1 MIRRLLSSRRVAWPV
16 ATTVAVALWLV
27 YSRPPSRIANNN
39 VAPSGGHVVRGA
51 LHVHSQRSDGGGTL
65 DDIAEEANAAGL
77 DFVVVTDHGDGTVG
91 TRATYYDDLLLVE
104 GAEISTRGGHY
115 IAVGHGPTS
124 SPLGGDAKG
133 VVEDVRRHGG
143 LGIVA
148 HPNSSGEGL
157 AWQDP
162 ALPVDGVE
170 WLNADSQ
177 WRMSGVLA
185 FAKAVTWYWLKP
197 TESLGMLLTRPTETM
212 HQWRNRRVFGIGGV
226 DAHARLVVLGDGQY
240 GRGGLTLSVPSYH
253 TMFGLFG
260 VRVALEEPFSGLA
273 DQDVNFLLEGFK
285 KARSY
290 IVVDAY
296 GEPGKFDFFGE
307 RIDSNELVEM
317 GDEVGEGVVSK
328 FRARVDGATDVAIR
342 LLRDGEVVKEVNS
355 SELSYSGLNYE
366 LAGQGGGRRISYWVE
381 IFRSGVPS
389 MPWIISNPI
398 HIGVEDELAVE
409 VSSGDLDD
417 SVQPLSLSSWS
428 IERSADAA
436 ASGSSRNGG
445 FVMDYEL
452 GEGSA
457 TYVAAAHDVS
467 TGIIEGTIRLL
478 VAMDK
483 PARVALQLRDNDGID
498 RRWRTSFYVDTELR
512 RINASISEF
521 LPVTDK
527 LPKAVP
533 VDQIDDLL
541 LVVDRVNARA
551 NSSGSIGIGTLV
563 LDDGRAN

>member
-1 MIRRLLSSRRVAWPV
+1 M
-16 ATTVAVALWLV
+16 
-27 YSRPPSRIANNN
+27 
-39 VAPSGGHVVRGA
+39 
-51 LHVHSQRSDGGGTL
+51 
-65 DDIAEEANAAGL
+65 
-77 DFVVVTDHGDGTVG
+77 
-91 TRATYYDDLLLVE
+91 
-104 GAEISTRGGHY
+104 
-115 IAVGHGPTS
+115 
-124 SPLGGDAKG
+124 
-133 VVEDVRRHGG
+133 
-143 LGIVA
+143 
-148 HPNSSGEGL
+148 
-157 AWQDP
+157 
-162 ALPVDGVE
+162 
-170 WLNADSQ
+170 
-177 WRMSGVLA
+177 
-185 FAKAVTWYWLKP
+185 
-197 TESLGMLLTRPTETM
+197 
-212 HQWRNRRVFGIGGV
+212 
-226 DAHARLVVLGDGQY
+226 
-240 GRGGLTLSVPSYH
+240 
-253 TMFGLFG
+253 
-260 VRVALEEPFSGLA
+260 
-273 DQDVNFLLEGFK
+273 
-285 KARSY
+285 
-290 IVVDAY
+290 
-296 GEPGKFDFFGE
+296 
-307 RIDSNELVEM
+307 
-317 GDEVGEGVVSK
+317 
-328 FRARVDGATDVAIR
+328 
-342 LLRDGEVVKEVNS
+342 VKEVHS

-366 LAGQGGGRRISYWVE
+366 LAGQGAGRRISYWVE

-417 SVQPLSLSSWS
+417 SVQPLSLSSWF

-452 GEGSA
+452 GESSA

-483 PARVALQLRDNDGID
+483 PARVSLQLRDNDGID